1 MKSAWI
7 TIIGRPSSGKST
19 ILNRLCGKH
28 VSITAPSPQTTRN
41 TIRGILTEEQGQLVF
56 ADTPGYHI
64 SEKKLNRYLKE
75 NAESALDEADLI
87 LYVCDAS
94 RPDGEEEEAVR
105 TLIRPVASKVITAI
119 NKMDLPKA
127 DPEPLSRAAGIAFP
141 ERPLI
146 TLSAETGK
154 GLEQLKSALF
164 AAAPEGEMLYPEEFY
179 TDQDPEFRVTEII
192 RGAVVNRV
200 RQELPHAIY
209 VAVEDM
215 EIRNLMDRAPKG
227 GGESSIDRR
236 DERDDVENQELWIR
250 AVIYT
255 ERESQKGMIV
265 GKGGS
270 GIAAI
275 GKVARSQLKKLF
287 PQRINLDLRVKC
299 DPKWRNR
306 EHLLKRLTG
315 GWE

>member
-1 MKSAWI
+1 MLNRDGRGTLAIMKSAWI
-7 TIIGRPSSGKST
+7 AIIGRPSSGKST
-19 ILNRLCGKH
+19 ILNRLCGMH
-28 VSITAPSPQTTRN
+28 ISITAPSPQTTRN
-41 TIRGILTEEQGQLVF
+41 TIRGILTEGRGQLVF

-75 NAESALDEADLI
+75 NAESALEETDLI

-94 RPDGEEEEAVR
+94 REEGEEEEAVR
-105 TLIRPVASKVITAI
+105 RLIRPVAAKVITAI
-119 NKMDLPKA
+119 NKMDLPRA
-127 DPEPLSRAAGIAFP
+127 DPKALARAAESAFP
-141 ERPLI
+141 GRPVI
-146 TLSAETGK
+146 TLSAETGR
-154 GLEQLKSALF
+154 GLEQLKNALF
-164 AAAPEGEMLYPEEFY
+164 EAAPEGEPLYPEEFY

-215 EIRNLMDRAPKG
+215 EIRELQEG
-227 GGESSIDRR
+227 GLEP
-236 DERDDVENQELWIR
+236 ENQELWIR

-299 DPKWRNR
+299 DPRWRSR
-306 EHLLKRLTG
+306 DHLLKRLTG
-315 GWE
+315 SGQGE